1 MSLKTKQPDEIIV
14 KKLSSL
20 ILLAIDYVDGPLF
33 VLLKPGLILRT
44 NGRLLTRCYSYPYKY
59 EMLGKTTLFH

>member
-33 VLLKPGLILRT
+33 VRLKPGLILT
-44 NGRLLTRCYSYPYKY
+44 VAA
-59 EMLGKTTLFH
+59 F